1 MRPTFQHVVLLSR
14 EFLQKYLSSIPQWAQ
29 QVHLI
34 WKVVGHVMNK
44 IFKKCQNERLIFN
57 DVIVLKIILS
67 LLREINF
74 EDGLKVSEGTNFLIK
89 IFRPF
94 VCDVSKRFDISTDP
108 QPIKTK
114 IGSFIVQLLSFHHQV
129 THMHTHTHLHV
140 HPCTHTL
147 THPVSHA
154 HKSQITVSPSL
165 HILTISLSHS
175 HSLTHLDTFPGI
187 ILEQT
192 PGPTLCLNSSD
203 NSSNAWHFRSNFQL
217 YLNLRLKNC

>member
-1 MRPTFQHVVLLSR
+1 
-14 EFLQKYLSSIPQWAQ
+14 
-29 QVHLI
+29 
-34 WKVVGHVMNK
+34 MNK

-67 LLREINF
+67 LLREMNF

-114 IGSFIVQLLSFHHQV
+114 IGSFIVQLLSFHHHV

-140 HPCTHTL
+140 HTHTL

-203 NSSNAWHFRSNFQL
+203 NSSNA
-217 YLNLRLKNC
+217 